1 MPRTDET
8 GRLAPN
14 AARLRKIKDVI
25 STTKTFR
32 QRETDRIY
40 SFCYCQSVL
49 LSLFT
54 VDKHQMRQGNER
66 SKMRHPLQKH
76 LERERER
83 EYVIFFCDCQ
93 SVLRLRFFFLN
104 F

>member
-14 AARLRKIKDVI
+14 AARLRKIKDVT

-40 SFCYCQSVL
+40 SFCYCQCVL

-76 LERERER
+76 IERERER
-83 EYVIFFCDCQ
+83 EYVFF
-93 SVLRLRFFFLN
+93 SVIVKAFYVCVFFF
-104 F
+104 